1 MQLAA
6 GYAAHASRNKHINID
21 THTGAGTHA
30 SRHTQAHTHRQAHTL
45 AGTHRVKYDMRMSM
59 EKWAGRQTVLK
70 SARQRKVEKGRE

>member
-21 THTGAGTHA
+21 THTHAG
-30 SRHTQAHTHRQAHTL
+30 RHTLAHTG

-70 SARQRKVEKGRE
+70 SARQRKGERGRE

>member
-21 THTGAGTHA
+21 THTEAGTHTGAGTHA
-30 SRHTQAHTHRQAHTL
+30 SRHTL

-59 EKWAGRQTVLK
+59 EKWAVRQTVLK
-70 SARQRKVEKGRE
+70 SARQRKGERARE